1 MHEMHKR
8 ETSTWHRMTDEGH
21 LESKTKMMDE
31 SQSCLATNSKIKN
44 ERQMKQHK
52 SNYKWRT
59 TRAVHAIP
67 RIRDR
72 RRHDAEWEARSQATR
87 VCAACAARP
96 GLEVISLELHAPGV
110 SKKVL
115 LSLTSLETFY
125 LSLKPIFQATL
136 VLLWYQLCGK
146 DFLPFQAVSY
156 FSSHLF

>member
-87 VCAACAARP
+87 VRGLRGPTRARGDFTGAP
-96 GLEVISLELHAPGV
+96 RTGGFQKGPSLIDKFGNILLV
-110 SKKVL
+110 SQ
-115 LSLTSLETFY
+115 TH
-125 LSLKPIFQATL
+125 
-136 VLLWYQLCGK
+136 
-146 DFLPFQAVSY
+146 
-156 FSSHLF
+156 FSSNFSAPVVSTLRQRFPTVSSSFLF